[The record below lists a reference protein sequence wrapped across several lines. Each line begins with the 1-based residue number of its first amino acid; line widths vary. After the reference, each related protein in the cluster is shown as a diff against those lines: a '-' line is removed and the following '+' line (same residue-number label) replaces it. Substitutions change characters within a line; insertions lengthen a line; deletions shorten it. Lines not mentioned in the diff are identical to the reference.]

1 MEELLEEIKGL
12 RSDITRGV
20 DRVAGSMD
28 KIAAV
33 MGEWWRRENDLVDY
47 AADERIERMGETE
60 GTLDEYV
67 VAGGSGESGE
77 QSGEKSADLSAAA
90 LFLPEPMDL

>member
-1 MEELLEEIKGL
+1 MEEIKGL

-77 QSGEKSADLSAAA
+77 QSGEKSVDP